1 MNKHKENVIREK
13 RTIEATK
20 KNLMGPAGK
29 FGVILQAFGTPIVRH
44 GTGLVDNTFLYDP
57 YEDLIEEEYAST
69 MSGQR
74 GPLSHRDEIKTAS
87 TDFTHNEGIMFD
99 GLSRG
104 VHLEIIY
111 WNSNNQ
117 LKVSYKGY
125 PVFVEIAGELEAYA
139 PFEEWESL
147 IEKLFNSAKQRIK
160 QIKQQQEVEKMQ
172 KIENN
177 KKNFFQNIRM
187 RWGI

>member
-20 KNLMGPAGK
+20 KNLMGPSGK
-29 FGVILQAFGTPIVRH
+29 FGVILQAFGTPVVRH
-44 GTGLVDNTFLYDP
+44 GTGLIDSTFFYDP
-57 YEDLIEEEYAST
+57 YEDFIEEEFQST
-69 MSGQR
+69 ASGQM
-74 GPLSHRDEIKTAS
+74 GPLTYRNEIKTS
-87 TDFTHNEGIMFD
+87 DSDFTQNEGIMFD

-104 VHLEIIY
+104 MHLEIVY
-111 WNSNNQ
+111 WNADNQ

-125 PVFVEIAGELEAYA
+125 PVFVEIAGELEGYA

-160 QIKQQQEVEKMQ
+160 QIKQQQEAEKLN

-177 KKNFFQNIRM
+177 KKNFLQNLRM

>member
-20 KNLMGPAGK
+20 KNLIGPTGK
-29 FGVILQAFGTPIVRH
+29 FGVILKAFGTPVVRH
-44 GTGLVDNTFLYDP
+44 GTSLVDSSFLHDP
-57 YEDLIEEEYAST
+57 YEDFVEEDFAST
-69 MSGQR
+69 ASGQL
-74 GPLSHRDEIKTAS
+74 GPLTYRNEIKTADS
-87 TDFTHNEGIMFD
+87 DFSQNEGVIFD

-104 VHLEIIY
+104 MHLEIVY
-111 WNSNNQ
+111 WHADNQ

-139 PFEEWESL
+139 PFDEWESL
-147 IEKLFNSAKQRIK
+147 IERLFVAAKQKIK
-160 QIKQQQEVEKMQ
+160 QINKDQEIEKN
-172 KIENN
+172 KNIEMR
-177 KKNFFQNIRM
+177 KNTFLQNIRM